1 MKDLLRDI
9 ARGRKS
15 LQSGDA
21 LRSGA
26 AGAASIAVAAIAAE
40 HELVLVTSEKSA
52 RMVLVP
58 QQRVQA
64 RAC

>member
-15 LQSGDA
+15 LQSGNA

-26 AGAASIAVAAIAAE
+26 ARAASHAVAAIAAE
-40 HELVLVTSEKSA
+40 HEPVLVTIEKSA
-52 RMVLVP
+52 CVILVP
-58 QQRVQA
+58 
-64 RAC
+64 